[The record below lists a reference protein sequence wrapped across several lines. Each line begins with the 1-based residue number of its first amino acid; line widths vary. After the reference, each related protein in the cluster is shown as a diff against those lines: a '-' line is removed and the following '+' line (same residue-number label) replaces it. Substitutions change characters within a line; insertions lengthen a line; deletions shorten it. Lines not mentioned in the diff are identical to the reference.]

1 MLSITDGVKTLDEV
15 VEESQSMLHDVAV
28 KLDADSEQIG
38 DEIKSALKKQQYVGL
53 CPSCGNSMTVKKS
66 KNGNFIGCNG
76 YPECKRAYPLP
87 KGALVQML
95 ESTCPSC
102 GLAQIK
108 VVRKG
113 MPPSVQC
120 IDPKC
125 PSNTEKNDLGPC
137 PTCKVGTIR
146 VTYSKAGKR
155 FAGCSE
161 WPRCTQTYPLRPRGS
176 IVPTGE
182 SCPDCGAP
190 VVSLGSITECI
201 NMDCGSRKK
210 KRSASEAEPAAPS
223 DSRVGKVVK
232 VVVSDRKKK
241 SPAKKAAKKE
251 E

>member
-1 MLSITDGVKTLDEV
+1 
-15 VEESQSMLHDVAV
+15 
-28 KLDADSEQIG
+28 
-38 DEIKSALKKQQYVGL
+38 
-53 CPSCGNSMTVKKS
+53 
-66 KNGNFIGCNG
+66 
-76 YPECKRAYPLP
+76 
-87 KGALVQML
+87 
-95 ESTCPSC
+95 
-102 GLAQIK
+102 
-108 VVRKG
+108 

-210 KRSASEAEPAAPS
+210 KRPASEAEPAAPS